1 MKEKRRLN
9 IKGAILD
16 KNQLD
21 SYLEKIASDHI
32 LQEKSDK
39 DTYPIPRLKEDFE
52 IIKEVYKLLNEHL
65 EIGIPIHPAGEWIL
79 DNLYI
84 IEEAIKNICKDLTLK
99 KYTNFLGIANG
110 RYEGFARIYVLAG
123 EMVAYTDGKINGE
136 NLKQMLMA
144 YQNKKSLSMNEIW
157 NIGLF
162 IQIVLIENIREIC
175 EYIYSCQ
182 MQKEKV
188 ENILSKFFNTKVKPS
203 HATVINSIKLT
214 PMRNSFIEYMSYR
227 LKKYG
232 RKAFAYLNILEE
244 EVEKTGNDISEIV
257 KKEHFDVAVKKVLV
271 GNAIITLKN
280 ISRVNFLEIF
290 ESINGVE
297 DILKQ
302 DPAQQYDKMDVD
314 TKTYYRNK
322 IQEISKKTKISEI
335 YIAKKCLELS
345 KKAKEKLETNDIN
358 DERKTHIGYYLID
371 KGRNELA
378 KELVNK
384 NIRLLSNE
392 TKVNYYIFGI
402 WIITIILAL
411 TLSIGEYFLL
421 AKHINNSILNTIYTS
436 VIFII
441 SIIPIENIVTKTTQY
456 ILSKIVKPK
465 VIPKLDFQ
473 NGIPEEYATVVAI
486 PTILNSKEK
495 VKKLMEKL
503 EVYYIANK
511 SDNLYF
517 TLLGDC
523 TTENTENA
531 PFDDEVIQEGIKQ
544 TKKLNEK
551 YPDTKFPKFNFIYR
565 KRTWNDKEEAYMGWE
580 RKRGALNQFNEYLL
594 DKIKNPFRINTIE
607 NYKQDTDKSKIPNIT
622 YIITL
627 DADTDL
633 TLNSGLE
640 LVGAMAHILNRPKLN
655 PNKDLV
661 IEGHGLIQ
669 PRVGVGLLESRSTL
683 FTQIYA
689 GEGGTDSYTN
699 EVSDTYQDNFD
710 EGIFT
715 GKGIYDLHAFSTILN
730 NEIKENT
737 VLSHDLLEGS
747 YLRCGLASDI
757 MLMDGY
763 PTTYMSFKQRL
774 YRWIRGD
781 YQITLWLKNKIEN
794 RKGNKKVNPLNR
806 LSKYKIFCNIVRS
819 KQETSALLM
828 IIISLII
835 RKHIQSTN
843 SANNMHSNN
852 INNNSKFIRYCK
864 FYNLFQNRKHWNQ
877 KIYKNNNRSK
887 SKFNKRSIRLF
898 CFTR

>member
-39 DTYPIPRLKEDFE
+39 STYPIPRLKEDFE
-52 IIKEVYKLLNEHL
+52 VIKEVYKLLNEHL

-84 IEEAIKNICKDLTLK
+84 IEEAIKNICKELTLK

-302 DPAQQYDKMDVD
+302 DPAQQYDKMDVE

-402 WIITIILAL
+402 WSITIILAL

-441 SIIPIENIVTKTTQY
+441 SIIPIENIVTKITQY

-531 PFDDEVIQEGIKQ
+531 PFDDEVIKEGIEQ
-544 TKKLNEK
+544 TQKLNEK

-580 RKRGALNQFNEYLL
+580 RKRGILNQFNEYLL

-819 KQETSALLM
+819 KQETTALLM

-835 RKHIQSTN
+835 RKYIQSTN

-852 INNNSKFIRYCK
+852 INNNSNIIRHYK
-864 FYNLFQNRKHWNQ
+864 FYNLFQNRKHWN
-877 KIYKNNNRSK
+877 
-887 SKFNKRSIRLF
+887 
-898 CFTR
+898 

>member
-32 LQEKSDK
+32 LQEKSNK

-84 IEEAIKNICKDLTLK
+84 IEEAIKNICKELTLK

-244 EVEKTGNDISEIV
+244 EVERTGNDISEIV

-335 YIAKKCLELS
+335 YITKKCLELS

-531 PFDDEVIQEGIKQ
+531 PFDDEVIKEGIEQ
-544 TKKLNEK
+544 TQKLNEK

-819 KQETSALLM
+819 KQETTALLM

-835 RKHIQSTN
+835 RKYIQSTN

-852 INNNSKFIRYCK
+852 INNNSNIIRHYK
-864 FYNLFQNRKHWNQ
+864 FYNLFQNRKHWN
-877 KIYKNNNRSK
+877 
-887 SKFNKRSIRLF
+887 
-898 CFTR
+898 

>member
-32 LQEKSDK
+32 LQEKSNK

-52 IIKEVYKLLNEHL
+52 VIKEVYKLLNEHL

-84 IEEAIKNICKDLTLK
+84 IEEAIKNICKELTLK

-302 DPAQQYDKMDVD
+302 DPAQQYDKMDVE

-335 YIAKKCLELS
+335 YITKKCLELS

-402 WIITIILAL
+402 WSITIILAL

-456 ILSKIVKPK
+456 ILSKIVKTK

-523 TTENTENA
+523 TTENTEDV
-531 PFDDEVIQEGIKQ
+531 PFDNEVIQEGIKQ

-580 RKRGALNQFNEYLL
+580 RKRGILNQFNEYLL
-594 DKIKNPFRINTIE
+594 EKEKNPFRINTIE

-794 RKGNKKVNPLNR
+794 RKGNRKVNPLNR

-819 KQETSALLM
+819 KQETTALLT

-835 RKHIQSTN
+835 RKYIQSTN

-852 INNNSKFIRYCK
+852 INNNSNIIRHYK
-864 FYNLFQNRKHWNQ
+864 FYNLFQNRKHWN
-877 KIYKNNNRSK
+877 
-887 SKFNKRSIRLF
+887 
-898 CFTR
+898 

>member
-39 DTYPIPRLKEDFE
+39 STYPIPRLKEDFE
-52 IIKEVYKLLNEHL
+52 VIKEVYKLLNEHL

-84 IEEAIKNICKDLTLK
+84 IEEAIKNICKELTLK

-188 ENILSKFFNTKVKPS
+188 ENILSKFFNTKVKLS

-271 GNAIITLKN
+271 GNAIITLKK

-302 DPAQQYDKMDVD
+302 DPAQQYDKMDVE

-335 YIAKKCLELS
+335 YITKKCLELS

-402 WIITIILAL
+402 WSITIILAL

-523 TTENTENA
+523 TTENTEDV
-531 PFDDEVIQEGIKQ
+531 PFDNEVIQEGIKQ

-551 YPDTKFPKFNFIYR
+551 YPDIKFPKFNFIYR

-819 KQETSALLM
+819 KQETTALLT

-835 RKHIQSTN
+835 RKYIQSTN

-852 INNNSKFIRYCK
+852 INNNSNIIRHYK
-864 FYNLFQNRKHWNQ
+864 FYNLFQNRKHWN
-877 KIYKNNNRSK
+877 
-887 SKFNKRSIRLF
+887 
-898 CFTR
+898 

>member
-32 LQEKSDK
+32 LQEKSNK

-52 IIKEVYKLLNEHL
+52 VIKEVYKLLNEHL

-84 IEEAIKNICKDLTLK
+84 IEEAIKNICKELTLK

-402 WIITIILAL
+402 WSITIILAL

-531 PFDDEVIQEGIKQ
+531 PFDDEVIKEGIEQ

-819 KQETSALLM
+819 KQETTALLM

-835 RKHIQSTN
+835 RKYIQSTN

-852 INNNSKFIRYCK
+852 INNNSNIIRHYK

>member
-302 DPAQQYDKMDVD
+302 DPAQQYDKMDVE

-335 YIAKKCLELS
+335 YITKKCLELS

-402 WIITIILAL
+402 WSITIILAL

-580 RKRGALNQFNEYLL
+580 RKRGILNQFNEYLL

-655 PNKDLV
+655 QNKDLV

-669 PRVGVGLLESRSTL
+669 PRVGVGLLESRTTL

-794 RKGNKKVNPLNR
+794 RKGNKKVNSLNR

-819 KQETSALLM
+819 KQETTALLM

-835 RKHIQSTN
+835 RKYIQSTN
-843 SANNMHSNN
+843 SPSNMHSNN
-852 INNNSKFIRYCK
+852 INNNPNFIRYCK
-864 FYNLFQNRKHWNQ
+864 FCNLFQNRKHWN
-877 KIYKNNNRSK
+877 
-887 SKFNKRSIRLF
+887 
-898 CFTR
+898 

>member
-39 DTYPIPRLKEDFE
+39 STYPIPRLKEDFE
-52 IIKEVYKLLNEHL
+52 VIKEVYKLLNEHL
-65 EIGIPIHPAGEWIL
+65 ETGIPIHPAGEWIL

-84 IEEAIKNICKDLTLK
+84 IEEAIKNICKELTLK

-188 ENILSKFFNTKVKPS
+188 ENILSKFFNTKIKPS

-345 KKAKEKLETNDIN
+345 KKAKEKLEINDIN

-402 WIITIILAL
+402 WSITIILAL

-436 VIFII
+436 VIFLI
-441 SIIPIENIVTKTTQY
+441 SIIPIENIVTKITQY

-531 PFDDEVIQEGIKQ
+531 PFDDEVIKEGIEQ

-580 RKRGALNQFNEYLL
+580 RKRGILNQFNEYLL

-607 NYKQDTDKSKIPNIT
+607 NYKQDTEKSKIPNIT

-655 PNKDLV
+655 QNKDLV

-819 KQETSALLM
+819 KQETTALLM

-835 RKHIQSTN
+835 RKYIQSTN

-852 INNNSKFIRYCK
+852 INNNSNIIRHYK
-864 FYNLFQNRKHWNQ
+864 FYNLFQNRKHWN
-877 KIYKNNNRSK
+877 
-887 SKFNKRSIRLF
+887 
-898 CFTR
+898 

>member
-32 LQEKSDK
+32 LQEKSNK

-52 IIKEVYKLLNEHL
+52 VIKEVYKLLNEHL

-84 IEEAIKNICKDLTLK
+84 IEEAIKNICKELTLK

-188 ENILSKFFNTKVKPS
+188 ENILSKFFNTKVKLS

-302 DPAQQYDKMDVD
+302 DPAQQYDKMDVE

-335 YIAKKCLELS
+335 YITKKCLELS

-436 VIFII
+436 VIFLV
-441 SIIPIENIVTKTTQY
+441 SIIPIENIVTKITQY

-531 PFDDEVIQEGIKQ
+531 PFDDEVIKEGIEQ
-544 TKKLNEK
+544 TQKLNEK

-580 RKRGALNQFNEYLL
+580 RKRGILNQFNEYLL

-794 RKGNKKVNPLNR
+794 RKGNRKVNPLNR

-819 KQETSALLM
+819 KQETTALLT

-835 RKHIQSTN
+835 RKYIQSTN

-852 INNNSKFIRYCK
+852 INNNSNIIRHYK
-864 FYNLFQNRKHWNQ
+864 FYNLFQNRKHWN
-877 KIYKNNNRSK
+877 
-887 SKFNKRSIRLF
+887 
-898 CFTR
+898 

>member
-32 LQEKSDK
+32 LQEKSNK

-52 IIKEVYKLLNEHL
+52 VIKEVYKLLNEHL

-84 IEEAIKNICKDLTLK
+84 IEEAIKNICKELTLK

-188 ENILSKFFNTKVKPS
+188 ENILSKFFNTKVKLS

-302 DPAQQYDKMDVD
+302 DPAQQYDKMDVE

-402 WIITIILAL
+402 WSITIILAL

-531 PFDDEVIQEGIKQ
+531 PFDDEVIKEGIEQ
-544 TKKLNEK
+544 TQKLNEK

-607 NYKQDTDKSKIPNIT
+607 NYKQDADKSKIPNIT

-819 KQETSALLM
+819 KQETTALLM

-835 RKHIQSTN
+835 RKYIQSTN
-843 SANNMHSNN
+843 SPSNMHSNN
-852 INNNSKFIRYCK
+852 INNNSNIIRHCK

-898 CFTR
+898 CFTW

>member
-52 IIKEVYKLLNEHL
+52 VIKEVYKLLNEHL

-84 IEEAIKNICKDLTLK
+84 IEEAIKNICKELTLK

-345 KKAKEKLETNDIN
+345 KKAKEKLEINDIN

-473 NGIPEEYATVVAI
+473 NGIQEEYATVVAI

-523 TTENTENA
+523 TTENTEDA
-531 PFDDEVIQEGIKQ
+531 PFDDEVIKEGIEQ
-544 TKKLNEK
+544 TQKLNEK

-835 RKHIQSTN
+835 RKYIQSTN

-852 INNNSKFIRYCK
+852 INNNSNIIRHYK

>member
-21 SYLEKIASDHI
+21 SYLEKISSDHI
-32 LQEKSDK
+32 LQEKSNK

-52 IIKEVYKLLNEHL
+52 VIKEVYKLLNEHL

-188 ENILSKFFNTKVKPS
+188 ENILSKFFNTKVKLS

-257 KKEHFDVAVKKVLV
+257 KKEHFDVAVKRVLV

-335 YIAKKCLELS
+335 YITKKCLELS
-345 KKAKEKLETNDIN
+345 KKAKEKLEINDIN

-402 WIITIILAL
+402 WSITIILAL

-835 RKHIQSTN
+835 RKYIQSTN

-852 INNNSKFIRYCK
+852 INNNSNIIRHYK

>member
-32 LQEKSDK
+32 LQEKSNK

-52 IIKEVYKLLNEHL
+52 VIKEVYKLLNEHL

-544 TKKLNEK
+544 TQKLNEK

-819 KQETSALLM
+819 KQETTALLM

-835 RKHIQSTN
+835 RKYIQSTN
-843 SANNMHSNN
+843 SPSNMHSNN
-852 INNNSKFIRYCK
+852 INNNPNFIRYCK
-864 FYNLFQNRKHWNQ
+864 FYNLFQNRKHWN
-877 KIYKNNNRSK
+877 
-887 SKFNKRSIRLF
+887 
-898 CFTR
+898 

>member
-21 SYLEKIASDHI
+21 SYLEKISSDHI
-32 LQEKSDK
+32 LQEKSNK

-52 IIKEVYKLLNEHL
+52 VIKEVYKLLNEHL

-188 ENILSKFFNTKVKPS
+188 ENILSKFFNTKVKLS

-271 GNAIITLKN
+271 GNAIITLKK

-302 DPAQQYDKMDVD
+302 DPAQQYDKMDVE

-335 YIAKKCLELS
+335 YITKKCLELS

-402 WIITIILAL
+402 WSITIILAL

-523 TTENTENA
+523 TTENTEDV
-531 PFDDEVIQEGIKQ
+531 PFDNEVIQEGIKQ

-794 RKGNKKVNPLNR
+794 RKGNRKVNPLNR

-819 KQETSALLM
+819 KQETTALLT

-835 RKHIQSTN
+835 RKYIQSTN

-852 INNNSKFIRYCK
+852 INNNSNIIRHYK
-864 FYNLFQNRKHWNQ
+864 FYNLFQNRKHWN
-877 KIYKNNNRSK
+877 
-887 SKFNKRSIRLF
+887 
-898 CFTR
+898 

>member
-39 DTYPIPRLKEDFE
+39 STYPIPRLKEDFE

-302 DPAQQYDKMDVD
+302 DPAQQYDKMDVE

-335 YIAKKCLELS
+335 YITKKCLELS

-402 WIITIILAL
+402 WSITIILAL

-436 VIFII
+436 VIFLV
-441 SIIPIENIVTKTTQY
+441 SIIPIENIVTKITQY

-580 RKRGALNQFNEYLL
+580 RKRGVLNQFNEYLL

-607 NYKQDTDKSKIPNIT
+607 NYKQDADKSKIPNIT

-835 RKHIQSTN
+835 RKYIQSTN

-852 INNNSKFIRYCK
+852 INNNSNIIRHYK

-877 KIYKNNNRSK
+877 KIYKNNNWSK

>member
-21 SYLEKIASDHI
+21 SYLEKISSDHI
-32 LQEKSDK
+32 LQEKSNK

-52 IIKEVYKLLNEHL
+52 VIKEVYKLLNEHL

-84 IEEAIKNICKDLTLK
+84 IEEAIKNICKELTLK

-302 DPAQQYDKMDVD
+302 DPAQQYDKMDVE

-335 YIAKKCLELS
+335 YITKKCLELS
-345 KKAKEKLETNDIN
+345 KKAKEKLEINDIN

-402 WIITIILAL
+402 WSITIILAL

-531 PFDDEVIQEGIKQ
+531 PFDDEVIKEGIEQ
-544 TKKLNEK
+544 TQKLNEK

-819 KQETSALLM
+819 KQETTALLM

-835 RKHIQSTN
+835 RKYIQSTN

-852 INNNSKFIRYCK
+852 INNNSNIIRHYK

>member
-32 LQEKSDK
+32 LQEKSNK

-52 IIKEVYKLLNEHL
+52 VIKEVYKLLNEHL

-188 ENILSKFFNTKVKPS
+188 ENILSKFFNTKVKLS

-345 KKAKEKLETNDIN
+345 KKAKEKLEINDIN

-819 KQETSALLM
+819 KQETTALLM

-835 RKHIQSTN
+835 RKYIQSTN

-852 INNNSKFIRYCK
+852 INNNSNIIRHYK

>member
-32 LQEKSDK
+32 LQEKSNK

-52 IIKEVYKLLNEHL
+52 VIKEVYKLLNEHL

-188 ENILSKFFNTKVKPS
+188 ENILSKFFNTKVKLS

-271 GNAIITLKN
+271 GNAIITLKK

-302 DPAQQYDKMDVD
+302 DPAQQYDKMDVE

-335 YIAKKCLELS
+335 YITKKCLELS
-345 KKAKEKLETNDIN
+345 KKAKEKLEINDIN

-402 WIITIILAL
+402 WSITIILAL

-523 TTENTENA
+523 TTENTEDV
-531 PFDDEVIQEGIKQ
+531 PFDNEVIQEGIKQ

-551 YPDTKFPKFNFIYR
+551 YPDIKFPKFNFIYR

-794 RKGNKKVNPLNR
+794 RKGNRKVNPLNR

-819 KQETSALLM
+819 KQETTALLT

-835 RKHIQSTN
+835 RKYIQSTN

-852 INNNSKFIRYCK
+852 INNNSNIIRHYK
-864 FYNLFQNRKHWNQ
+864 FYNLFQNRKHWN
-877 KIYKNNNRSK
+877 
-887 SKFNKRSIRLF
+887 
-898 CFTR
+898 

>member
-32 LQEKSDK
+32 LQEKSNK

-84 IEEAIKNICKDLTLK
+84 IEEAIKNICKELTLK

-345 KKAKEKLETNDIN
+345 KKAKEKLEINDIN

-580 RKRGALNQFNEYLL
+580 RKRGILNQFNEYLL

-819 KQETSALLM
+819 KQETTALLM

-835 RKHIQSTN
+835 RKYIQSTN
-843 SANNMHSNN
+843 SPSNMHSNN

>member
-32 LQEKSDK
+32 LQEKSNK

-52 IIKEVYKLLNEHL
+52 VIKEVYKLLNEHL

-188 ENILSKFFNTKVKPS
+188 ENILSKFFNTKVKLS

-302 DPAQQYDKMDVD
+302 DPAQQYDKMDVE

-402 WIITIILAL
+402 WSITIILAL

-835 RKHIQSTN
+835 RKYIQSTN

-852 INNNSKFIRYCK
+852 INNNSNIIRHYK

>member
-52 IIKEVYKLLNEHL
+52 VIKEVYKLLNEHL

-188 ENILSKFFNTKVKPS
+188 ENILSKFFNTKVKLS

-402 WIITIILAL
+402 WSITIILAL

-441 SIIPIENIVTKTTQY
+441 SIIPIENIVTKITQY

-835 RKHIQSTN
+835 RKYIQSTN

>member
-39 DTYPIPRLKEDFE
+39 STYPIPRLKEDFE

-290 ESINGVE
+290 EGINGVE

-345 KKAKEKLETNDIN
+345 KKAKEKLEINDIN

-402 WIITIILAL
+402 WSITIILAL

-436 VIFII
+436 VIFLV
-441 SIIPIENIVTKTTQY
+441 SIIPIENIVTKITQY

-523 TTENTENA
+523 TTENTEDV
-531 PFDDEVIQEGIKQ
+531 PFDNEVIQEGIKQ

-835 RKHIQSTN
+835 RKYIQSTN

-852 INNNSKFIRYCK
+852 INNNSNIIRHYK

-877 KIYKNNNRSK
+877 KIYKNNNWSK

>member
-32 LQEKSDK
+32 LQEKSNK

-52 IIKEVYKLLNEHL
+52 VIKEVYKLLNEHL

-402 WIITIILAL
+402 WSITIILAL

-441 SIIPIENIVTKTTQY
+441 SIIPIENIVTKITQY

-531 PFDDEVIQEGIKQ
+531 PFDDEVIKEGIEQ

-607 NYKQDTDKSKIPNIT
+607 NYKQDADKSKIPNIT

-669 PRVGVGLLESRSTL
+669 PRVGVGLLESRTTL

-819 KQETSALLM
+819 KQETTALLM

-835 RKHIQSTN
+835 RKYIQSTN
-843 SANNMHSNN
+843 SPSNMHSNN
-852 INNNSKFIRYCK
+852 INNNSNIIRHYK

-887 SKFNKRSIRLF
+887 SKFNKRNIRLF

>member
-32 LQEKSDK
+32 LQEKSNK

-52 IIKEVYKLLNEHL
+52 VIKEVYKLLNEHL

-214 PMRNSFIEYMSYR
+214 PMRNSFVEYMSYR

-345 KKAKEKLETNDIN
+345 KKAKEKLEINDIN

-580 RKRGALNQFNEYLL
+580 RKRGILNQFNEYLL

-819 KQETSALLM
+819 KQETTALLM

-835 RKHIQSTN
+835 RKYIQSTN
-843 SANNMHSNN
+843 SPSNMHSNN

>member
-32 LQEKSDK
+32 LQEKSNK

-52 IIKEVYKLLNEHL
+52 VIKEVYKLLNEHL

-188 ENILSKFFNTKVKPS
+188 ENILSKFFNTKVKLS

-302 DPAQQYDKMDVD
+302 DPAQQYDKMDVE

-402 WIITIILAL
+402 WSITIILAL

-531 PFDDEVIQEGIKQ
+531 PFDDEVIKEGIEQ
-544 TKKLNEK
+544 TQKLNEK

-607 NYKQDTDKSKIPNIT
+607 NYKQDADKSKIPNIT

-819 KQETSALLM
+819 KQETTALLM

-835 RKHIQSTN
+835 RKYIQSTN

-852 INNNSKFIRYCK
+852 INNNSNIIRHYK

-898 CFTR
+898 CFT

>member
-39 DTYPIPRLKEDFE
+39 STYPIPRLKEDFE
-52 IIKEVYKLLNEHL
+52 VIKEVYKLLNEHL

-302 DPAQQYDKMDVD
+302 DPAQQYDKMDVE

-335 YIAKKCLELS
+335 YITKKCLELS
-345 KKAKEKLETNDIN
+345 KKAKEKLEINDIN

-371 KGRNELA
+371 KGRNEIA

-402 WIITIILAL
+402 WSITIILAL

>member
-32 LQEKSDK
+32 LQEKSNK

-52 IIKEVYKLLNEHL
+52 VIKEVYKLLNEHL

-84 IEEAIKNICKDLTLK
+84 IEEAIKNICKELTLK

-335 YIAKKCLELS
+335 YITKKCLELS
-345 KKAKEKLETNDIN
+345 KKAKEKLEINDIN

-402 WIITIILAL
+402 WSITIILAL

-436 VIFII
+436 VIFLV
-441 SIIPIENIVTKTTQY
+441 SIIPIENIVTKITQY

-523 TTENTENA
+523 TTENTEDV
-531 PFDDEVIQEGIKQ
+531 PFDNEVIQEGIKQ

-819 KQETSALLM
+819 KQETTALLT

-835 RKHIQSTN
+835 RKYIQSTN

-852 INNNSKFIRYCK
+852 INNNSNIIRHYK

-877 KIYKNNNRSK
+877 KIYKNNNWSK

>member
-39 DTYPIPRLKEDFE
+39 STYPIPRLKEDFE
-52 IIKEVYKLLNEHL
+52 VIKEVYKLLNEHL

-335 YIAKKCLELS
+335 YITKKCLELS

-441 SIIPIENIVTKTTQY
+441 SIIPIENIVTKITQY

-819 KQETSALLM
+819 KQETTALLM

-835 RKHIQSTN
+835 RKYIQSTN

-852 INNNSKFIRYCK
+852 INNNSNIIRHYK
-864 FYNLFQNRKHWNQ
+864 FYNLFQNRKHWN
-877 KIYKNNNRSK
+877 
-887 SKFNKRSIRLF
+887 
-898 CFTR
+898 

>member
-39 DTYPIPRLKEDFE
+39 STYPIPRLKEDFE
-52 IIKEVYKLLNEHL
+52 VIKEVYKLLNEHL

-84 IEEAIKNICKDLTLK
+84 IEEAIKNICKELTLK

-188 ENILSKFFNTKVKPS
+188 ENILSKFFNTKVKLS

-345 KKAKEKLETNDIN
+345 KKAKEKLEINDIN

-402 WIITIILAL
+402 WSITIILAL

-441 SIIPIENIVTKTTQY
+441 SIIPIENIVTKITQY

-531 PFDDEVIQEGIKQ
+531 PFDDEVIKEGIEQ
-544 TKKLNEK
+544 TQKLNEK

-580 RKRGALNQFNEYLL
+580 RKRGILNQFNEYLL

-794 RKGNKKVNPLNR
+794 RKGNRKVNPLNR

-819 KQETSALLM
+819 KQETTALLT

-835 RKHIQSTN
+835 RKYIQSTN

-852 INNNSKFIRYCK
+852 INNNSNIIRHYK
-864 FYNLFQNRKHWNQ
+864 FYNLFQNRKHWN
-877 KIYKNNNRSK
+877 
-887 SKFNKRSIRLF
+887 
-898 CFTR
+898 

>member
-32 LQEKSDK
+32 LQEKSNK

-335 YIAKKCLELS
+335 YITKKCLELS

-580 RKRGALNQFNEYLL
+580 RKRGILNQFNEYLL

-819 KQETSALLM
+819 KQETTALLM

-835 RKHIQSTN
+835 RKYIQSTN

-852 INNNSKFIRYCK
+852 INNNSNIIRHYK

>member
-39 DTYPIPRLKEDFE
+39 STYPIPRLKEDFE

-302 DPAQQYDKMDVD
+302 DPAQQYDKMDVE

-335 YIAKKCLELS
+335 YITKKCLELS

-402 WIITIILAL
+402 WSITIILAL

-441 SIIPIENIVTKTTQY
+441 SIIPIENIVTKITQY

-486 PTILNSKEK
+486 PTILNRKEK

-531 PFDDEVIQEGIKQ
+531 PFDDEVIKEGIEQ

-580 RKRGALNQFNEYLL
+580 RKRGILNQFNEYLL

-607 NYKQDTDKSKIPNIT
+607 NYKQDADKSKIPNIT

-669 PRVGVGLLESRSTL
+669 PRVGVGLLESRTTL

-819 KQETSALLM
+819 KQETTALLM

-835 RKHIQSTN
+835 RKYIQSTN
-843 SANNMHSNN
+843 SPSNMHSNN
-852 INNNSKFIRYCK
+852 INNNSNLIRHYK

-887 SKFNKRSIRLF
+887 SKFNKRNIRLF

>member
-32 LQEKSDK
+32 LQEKSNK

-52 IIKEVYKLLNEHL
+52 VIKEVYKLLNEHL

-84 IEEAIKNICKDLTLK
+84 IEEAIKNICKELTLK

-188 ENILSKFFNTKVKPS
+188 ENILSKFFNTKVKLS

-371 KGRNELA
+371 KGRNEIA

-402 WIITIILAL
+402 WSITIILAL

-473 NGIPEEYATVVAI
+473 NGIQEEYATVVAI

-544 TKKLNEK
+544 TQKLNEK

-594 DKIKNPFRINTIE
+594 EKIKNPFRINTIE

-835 RKHIQSTN
+835 RKYIQSTN

-852 INNNSKFIRYCK
+852 INNNSNIIRHYK

>member
-32 LQEKSDK
+32 LQEKSNK

-335 YIAKKCLELS
+335 YITKKCLELS

-402 WIITIILAL
+402 WSITIILAL

-441 SIIPIENIVTKTTQY
+441 SIIPIENIVTKITQY

-486 PTILNSKEK
+486 PTILNRKEK

-531 PFDDEVIQEGIKQ
+531 PFDDEVIKEGIEQ

-607 NYKQDTDKSKIPNIT
+607 NYKQDADKSKIPNIT

-669 PRVGVGLLESRSTL
+669 PRVGVGLLESRTTL

-819 KQETSALLM
+819 KQETTALLM

-835 RKHIQSTN
+835 RKYIQSTN
-843 SANNMHSNN
+843 SPSNMHSNN
-852 INNNSKFIRYCK
+852 INNNSNLIRHYK

-898 CFTR
+898 CFT

>member
-32 LQEKSDK
+32 LQEKSNK

-84 IEEAIKNICKDLTLK
+84 IEEAIKNICKELTLK

-345 KKAKEKLETNDIN
+345 KKAKEKLEINDIN

-402 WIITIILAL
+402 WSITIILAL

-531 PFDDEVIQEGIKQ
+531 PFDDEVIKEGIEQ
-544 TKKLNEK
+544 TQKLNEK

-819 KQETSALLM
+819 KQETTALLT

-835 RKHIQSTN
+835 RKYIQSTN

-887 SKFNKRSIRLF
+887 SKFNKRNIRLF

>member
-32 LQEKSDK
+32 LQEKSNK

-52 IIKEVYKLLNEHL
+52 VIKEVYKLLNEHL

-345 KKAKEKLETNDIN
+345 KKAKEKLEINDIN

-580 RKRGALNQFNEYLL
+580 RKRGILNQFNEYLL

-835 RKHIQSTN
+835 RKYIQSTN

-852 INNNSKFIRYCK
+852 INNNSNIIRHYK

-887 SKFNKRSIRLF
+887 SKFNKRNIRLF

>member
-1 MKEKRRLN
+1 MNNIKFLS
-9 IKGAILD
+9 IKGAVLD
-16 KNQLD
+16 KIQLEN
-21 SYLEKIASDHI
+21 YLEKVASDHV
-32 LQEKSDK
+32 LKKYSDK
-39 DTYPIPRLKEDFE
+39 NTYPIPRMLENFDTITAVYNVLSEHIKLK
-52 IIKEVYKLLNEHL
+52 
-65 EIGIPIHPAGEWIL
+65 IPIHPAGEWIL

-345 KKAKEKLETNDIN
+345 KKAKEKLEINDIN

-402 WIITIILAL
+402 WSITIILAL

-441 SIIPIENIVTKTTQY
+441 SIIPIENIVTKITQY

-580 RKRGALNQFNEYLL
+580 RKRGILNQFNEYLL

-669 PRVGVGLLESRSTL
+669 PRIGVGLLESRSTL

-887 SKFNKRSIRLF
+887 SKFNKRNIRLF

>member
-32 LQEKSDK
+32 LQEKSNK

-52 IIKEVYKLLNEHL
+52 VIKEVYKLLNEHL

-345 KKAKEKLETNDIN
+345 KKAKEKLEINDIN

-402 WIITIILAL
+402 WSITIILAL

-531 PFDDEVIQEGIKQ
+531 PFDDEVIKEGIEQ

-819 KQETSALLM
+819 KQETTALLM

-835 RKHIQSTN
+835 RKYIQSTN

-852 INNNSKFIRYCK
+852 INNNSNIIRHYK

>member
-32 LQEKSDK
+32 LQEKSNK

-52 IIKEVYKLLNEHL
+52 VIKEVYKLLNEHL

-84 IEEAIKNICKDLTLK
+84 IEEAIKNICKELTLK

-188 ENILSKFFNTKVKPS
+188 ENILSKFFNTKVKLS

-271 GNAIITLKN
+271 GNAIITLKK

-302 DPAQQYDKMDVD
+302 DPAQQYDKMDVE

-335 YIAKKCLELS
+335 YITKKCLELS

-402 WIITIILAL
+402 WSITIILAL

-456 ILSKIVKPK
+456 ILSKIVKTK

-523 TTENTENA
+523 TTENTEDV
-531 PFDDEVIQEGIKQ
+531 PFDNEVIQEGIKQ

-580 RKRGALNQFNEYLL
+580 RKRGILNQFNEYLL

-819 KQETSALLM
+819 KQETTALLM

-835 RKHIQSTN
+835 RKYIQSTN

-852 INNNSKFIRYCK
+852 INNNSNIIRHYK
-864 FYNLFQNRKHWNQ
+864 FYNLFQNRKHWN
-877 KIYKNNNRSK
+877 
-887 SKFNKRSIRLF
+887 
-898 CFTR
+898 

>member
-32 LQEKSDK
+32 LQEKSNK

-52 IIKEVYKLLNEHL
+52 VIKEVYKLLNEHL

-819 KQETSALLM
+819 KQETTALLM

-835 RKHIQSTN
+835 RKYIQSTN

-852 INNNSKFIRYCK
+852 INNNSNIIRYCK

-887 SKFNKRSIRLF
+887 SKFNKRNIRLF

>member
-32 LQEKSDK
+32 LQEKSNK

-335 YIAKKCLELS
+335 YITKKCLELS

-402 WIITIILAL
+402 WSITIILAL

-441 SIIPIENIVTKTTQY
+441 SIIPIENIVTKITQY

-486 PTILNSKEK
+486 PTILNRKEK

-531 PFDDEVIQEGIKQ
+531 PFDDEVIKEGIEQ

-580 RKRGALNQFNEYLL
+580 RKRGILNQFNEYLL

-607 NYKQDTDKSKIPNIT
+607 NYKQDADKSKIPNIT

-669 PRVGVGLLESRSTL
+669 PRVGVGLLESRTTL

-819 KQETSALLM
+819 KQETTALLM

-835 RKHIQSTN
+835 RKYIQSTN
-843 SANNMHSNN
+843 SPSNMHSNN
-852 INNNSKFIRYCK
+852 INNNSNLIRHYK

-898 CFTR
+898 CFT